1 MSKTAIVNKIIPFST
16 VDGEGNRTAIF
27 LQGCNYNCLYC
38 HNPETIN
45 RCINCRKCVSYCE
58 HGALSIVNGKV
69 NYNRDKCVNCD
80 SCIAVC
86 EHNSSPKVSVM
97 TVEDILKVLNKTKY
111 FISGITVSGGECTLQ
126 SDFLIELFREVKK
139 LGLTTFLDTNASLP
153 IYNNLELLEVTDKTM
168 IDLKAFDSDE
178 NKYLTGMKNETVIE
192 NINKLAK
199 MDKIYEIRTV
209 VVPEVL
215 NNERTVE
222 MGSKLIAELN
232 PNIIYKLIK
241 YRALGVR
248 EDLIKSYTPSN
259 DYMEKLKN
267 IAIKNNV
274 KNVVVV

>member
-45 RCINCRKCVSYCE
+45 RCINCGKCVSYCE
-58 HGALSIVNGKV
+58 HGALSIIDGKV

-232 PNIIYKLIK
+232 PNILYKLIK

-259 DYMEKLKN
+259 DYMEKLRN